1 MTDANTNRPPLAVRM
16 RPRTLDE
23 IVGQRSIVAQGAP
36 LTQLVRNNAL
46 GSLILYGPPGSGKT
60 SIAEAIANETHK
72 SFQKINAVLSNVAE
86 LRELLKTAKFTREQP
101 ILFIDEIHRFNK
113 SQQDLL
119 LPDVEAGTIQLIGA
133 TTHNPGFYVI
143 NPLLSRCRLIELEPL
158 SPEDLVTILRRA
170 LQDETHGLGTIQ
182 VPIEDETLLLVAEQ
196 CNGDARKALNVL
208 ESVVL
213 NTPMGQKITPEDAA
227 KYLFKQQLAYDADE
241 DEHYNT
247 ISAYIK
253 SMRGCDPDAAV
264 YWLAVMLD
272 GGEDPRVI
280 ARRLVIFAS
289 EDIGL
294 ADSRALTV
302 TNACFDACERV
313 GLPECRINLAHATVF
328 CALAPKSNSAYMALE
343 RASSFIHKHGKEAV
357 PVWLRDAHGKAAERL
372 MHGKFYQYSH
382 NFDQNIS
389 GQTYMLT
396 PKSFYEPKAIGA
408 EKALAEHFHDLQE
421 LRAKRQKEAGY

>member
-1 MTDANTNRPPLAVRM
+1 MTDTNANRPPLAVRM
-16 RPRTLDE
+16 RPQKLE
-23 IVGQRSIVAQGAP
+23 ALVGQRSVKT
-36 LTQLVRNNAL
+36 LTQLVRNHAL
-46 GSLILYGPPGSGKT
+46 GSVILYGPPGSGKT
-60 SIAEAIANETHK
+60 SIAEAIAKETHK
-72 SFQKINAVLSNVAE
+72 AFQKVNAVLSNVAE

-119 LPDVEAGTIQLIGA
+119 LPDVEAGTVQLIGA

-143 NPLLSRCRLIELEPL
+143 NPLLSRCHLIELEPL
-158 SPEDLVTILRRA
+158 SAEDLVTILRRA
-170 LQDETHGLGTIQ
+170 LQDTVNGLGHLD
-182 VPIEDETLLLVAEQ
+182 VSIEDETLLLIAEQ

-213 NTPMGQKITPEDAA
+213 NQPLGQKITAEDAA

-253 SMRGCDPDAAV
+253 SMRGCDPDAAI
-264 YWLAVMLD
+264 YWLAVMLE
-272 GGEDPRVI
+272 GGEDPRFI
-280 ARRLVIFAS
+280 ARRLTIFAS

-302 TNACFDACERV
+302 ANACFDACERV

-328 CALAPKSNSAYMALE
+328 CAMAPKSNSAYMALE
-343 RASSFIHKHGKEAV
+343 QASAFIRKHGKEAV

-372 MHGKFYQYSH
+372 MHGKFYRYSH
-382 NFDQNIS
+382 NYDQNIS

-396 PKSFYEPKAIGA
+396 PKSFYEPKPIGA
-408 EKALAEHFHDLQE
+408 ETPLVERFKELQKLRKQRQQE
-421 LRAKRQKEAGY
+421 L